1 MDYTFEAYKELV
13 NLSIENNYKI
23 SSYDDV
29 DAYDKNIILRHDI
42 DFCPEK
48 ALEIAK
54 IEYGLGV
61 KSTYFVLLSTEFY
74 NVFSRESSRIFSEIL
89 DMGHHIGL
97 HFDEQRYETSSIEQ
111 IKEHIYYEK
120 EMLGRALSTQIRVV
134 SMHRP
139 SQFTLDSSIELD
151 GLINSYSS
159 KYFKEMKYISDS
171 RMHWRED
178 PIAVI
183 SSNKYNKIHI
193 LTHPFW
199 YSSISENTKQ
209 KLSRLIESSKLNT
222 YKNLYNNFRSLDEF
236 IKESDIDG
244 DDNNVRKIYR

>member
-1 MDYTFEAYKELV
+1 MDFTFKAYKELI
-13 NLSIENNYKI
+13 NLSLKNSYKF
-23 SSYDDV
+23 SSYENV
-29 DAYDKNIILRHDI
+29 DKHDNSIILRHDI

-54 IEYGLGV
+54 IEYGIGV
-61 KSTYFVLLSTEFY
+61 KSTYFLLLSTEFY
-74 NVFSRESSRIFSEIL
+74 NVFSKESSRMFSEIL

-97 HFDEQRYETSSIEQ
+97 HFDEQRYQRSSIEQ
-111 IKEHIYYEK
+111 IKEYIYNEK
-120 EMLGRALSTQIRVV
+120 EILERALRTQIRVV

-139 SQFTLDSSIELD
+139 SQFTLDSSIQLD

-171 RMHWRED
+171 RMNWRED
-178 PIAVI
+178 PKVVV
-183 SSNKYNKIHI
+183 SNNQYNKIHI

-199 YSSISENTKQ
+199 YGSESEDAKE
-209 KLSRLIESSKLNT
+209 KLTRLIDSSKLKT
-222 YKNLYNNFRSLDEF
+222 YKNLNNNFRNLDEF

-244 DDNNVRKIYR
+244 DDKNDR

>member
-1 MDYTFEAYKELV
+1 MDFTFKAYKELI
-13 NLSIENNYKI
+13 NLSLENNYNI
-23 SSYDDV
+23 STYEDI
-29 DAYDKNIILRHDI
+29 DAYDRNIILRHDI

-54 IEYGLGV
+54 IEYGIGV

-74 NVFSRESSRIFSEIL
+74 NVFSKESSRMFSEIL
-89 DMGHHIGL
+89 DMGHHLGL
-97 HFDEQRYETSSIEQ
+97 HFDEQRYQRSSIEQ
-111 IKEHIYYEK
+111 IKEHIYNEK
-120 EMLGRALSTQIRVV
+120 EILERALRTQIRVV

-139 SQFTLDSSIELD
+139 SQFTLDSSIQLD

-171 RMHWRED
+171 RMNWRED
-178 PIAVI
+178 PKVVV
-183 SSNKYNKIHI
+183 SNNQYNKIHI

-199 YSSISENTKQ
+199 YGSESEDTKE
-209 KLSRLIESSKLNT
+209 KLTRLIDSSKLKT
-222 YKNLYNNFRSLDEF
+222 YKNLNNNFRNLDEF

-244 DDNNVRKIYR
+244 DDKNDR